1 MMSVTVALLLLL
13 TVLLAVLLTSRWWH
27 FSYFKRIGIPGPKP
41 NLIWGNLAE
50 YHSMDIYRVIGR
62 WIKKYGD
69 TFGFYDGDVPFIV
82 TQDLDLIEEVCVRSF
97 SNFTGRGG
105 TMMIEKLH
113 PLMCESIIHV
123 DGSKWR
129 STRKALAG
137 AFSPA
142 KLKLMMPLVDEYIDG
157 LLASMKDPACS
168 GCEVNMVNR
177 YEQLSM
183 HVVGHAS
190 FGVDC
195 RAPESPGHSI
205 VTVVRYVSHKIMA
218 GPLHMIAQ
226 STTFLGRLM
235 KPLTW
240 ISLLAENHLM
250 VTRRM
255 AEIVETRRK
264 NCSYRRHDILQHLL
278 DTEYAEI
285 KTRETVTKK
294 ENGRMKTR
302 PLTTL
307 EVTNCATTIFVAG
320 NETIASAL
328 SYVTFVLAKYPDVQ
342 DKVRQEVIDTFSD
355 QDKLDFETLM
365 KKLNYLDQVVS
376 ETFRLFPP
384 GLTFV
389 TRQAKEDFAYK
400 GTLFKAGTCF
410 MVPLYQIQR
419 DPRFWPDPL
428 QFNPDRFAP
437 ENEAQLVKAAHIPF
451 GVGPRN
457 CVGKSMAMLTLK
469 LAMAKLLLKYHV
481 ELGPSQKGEMQISSR
496 AMVSTPTRGPWIII
510 RHING
515 CL

>member
-1 MMSVTVALLLLL
+1 MFVTVALLLLL
-13 TVLLAVLLTSRWWH
+13 TVLLAALLTSRWWH

-50 YHSMDIYRVIGR
+50 YHSMDVYKIIGK

-97 SNFTGRGG
+97 SNFTGRG
-105 TMMIEKLH
+105 
-113 PLMCESIIHV
+113 
-123 DGSKWR
+123 
-129 STRKALAG
+129 
-137 AFSPA
+137 
-142 KLKLMMPLVDEYIDG
+142 MMPLIDEYIDG

-168 GCEVNMVNR
+168 DCEVNMVNT

-183 HVVGHAS
+183 HVLGHVS

-328 SYVTFVLAKYPDVQ
+328 SYLTFVLAKYPDVE
-342 DKVRQEVIDTFSD
+342 DKVRQEVVDTFSD

-365 KKLNYLDQVVS
+365 KRQNYLEQVIS
-376 ETFRLFPP
+376 ETLRLYPP

-389 TRQAKEDFAYK
+389 TRQAKEDFAHK

-437 ENEAQLVKAAHIPF
+437 ENEAQLVKAAYMPF

-469 LAMAKLLLKYHV
+469 LAMAKLLLKYHL

-515 CL
+515 HL

>member
-1 MMSVTVALLLLL
+1 
-13 TVLLAVLLTSRWWH
+13 SRWWH

-50 YHSMDIYRVIGR
+50 YHSMYIICAVQYCKNCVSNRS
-62 WIKKYGD
+62 
-69 TFGFYDGDVPFIV
+69 FYDGDVPFIV
-82 TQDLDLIEEVCVRSF
+82 TKDLDLIEEVCVRSF

-142 KLKLMMPLVDEYIDG
+142 KLKLMMPLIDEYIDG

-168 GCEVNMVNR
+168 GCEVNMVNT

-183 HVVGHAS
+183 HVVGHVS

-205 VTVVRYVSHKIMA
+205 VTVVRYVSRKIMA

-285 KTRETVTKK
+285 KTRETFTKK

-328 SYVTFVLAKYPDVQ
+328 SYLTFVLAKYPDVQ
-342 DKVRQEVIDTFSD
+342 DKG
-355 QDKLDFETLM
+355 KLDFETLM
-365 KKLNYLDQVVS
+365 KRLNYLEQVIS
-376 ETFRLFPP
+376 ETLRLYPP

-389 TRQAKEDFAYK
+389 TRQAKEDFTHK

-428 QFNPDRFAP
+428 QFNPDRWRSVFLDELNEPRAFLADLSSSCSPP
-437 ENEAQLVKAAHIPF
+437 ENEAQLVKAAYMPF

-469 LAMAKLLLKYHV
+469 LAMAKQLLKYHL

-515 CL
+515 RI